1 MIKNCQHN
9 LIHQLSETMD
19 SLWRI
24 EQYKED
30 AREENCRDDEEFW
43 EQFKETLEK
52 QVEMLKIQLESTIK
66 EGGLQVY

>member
-30 AREENCRDDEEFW
+30 AREENCEADEEFW

-52 QVEMLKIQLESTIK
+52 QIEMLKIQLENTIK
-66 EGGLQVY
+66 ESGLQVY